1 MLTDADA
8 PHAAL
13 AGLNAPGQ
21 FGQPLDAAGQ
31 ADEVAVAVSRPSE
44 TLARTATG
52 ATAPSGTLA
61 RTATDATAP
70 SETETVP
77 GSVAAML
84 EGALFLHEHDE
95 EEEEDLLFDS
105 AHPTPTLEV
114 HEPADVC

>member
-8 PHAAL
+8 LHAAL
-13 AGLNAPGQ
+13 AGLNAPRQ
-21 FGQPLDAAGQ
+21 FGQPLDAAGE
-31 ADEVAVAVSRPSE
+31 ANEVVAVSRPSE
-44 TLARTATG
+44 A
-52 ATAPSGTLA
+52 LA

-84 EGALFLHEHDE
+84 EGALFLHEHEE

-105 AHPTPTLEV
+105 ANSTPTLEV
-114 HEPADVC
+114 HEPADVS

>member
-13 AGLNAPGQ
+13 AGHNAPRQ
-21 FGQPLDAAGQ
+21 FGQPLDAAGE
-31 ADEVAVAVSRPSE
+31 ADEVVVAMSRHSE
-44 TLARTATG
+44 A
-52 ATAPSGTLA
+52 LA

-84 EGALFLHEHDE
+84 EGALFLHEHE

-105 AHPTPTLEV
+105 ANLTPALEV

>member
-8 PHAAL
+8 LHAAL
-13 AGLNAPGQ
+13 AGLNAPRQ
-21 FGQPLDAAGQ
+21 FGQPLDAAGE
-31 ADEVAVAVSRPSE
+31 ANEVVAVSRPSE
-44 TLARTATG
+44 A
-52 ATAPSGTLA
+52 LA

-84 EGALFLHEHDE
+84 EGALFLHEHE

-105 AHPTPTLEV
+105 ANLTPALEV

>member
-21 FGQPLDAAGQ
+21 FGQPLDAAGE
-31 ADEVAVAVSRPSE
+31 ADEVVVAVSLPSE
-44 TLARTATG
+44 
-52 ATAPSGTLA
+52 TLA

-84 EGALFLHEHDE
+84 EGSLFLHEHAE

-105 AHPTPTLEV
+105 ANPTPTLEV
-114 HEPADVC
+114 QERADVC

>member
-1 MLTDADA
+1 MLTDTDA

-21 FGQPLDAAGQ
+21 FGQPLDTAGE
-31 ADEVAVAVSRPSE
+31 ADAVVVAVSLPSE
-44 TLARTATG
+44 
-52 ATAPSGTLA
+52 TLA

-84 EGALFLHEHDE
+84 EGSLFLHEHDE

-105 AHPTPTLEV
+105 ANPTPTLEV
-114 HEPADVC
+114 QERADVC